1 MIAYRL
7 KQLLTEKN
15 MSQKALADTAG
26 LTEATVS
33 RYIAGTRQPS
43 IENLK
48 KIADALSVSMGFF
61 VEDEGVSIV
70 TCENCAGKDTCGIRQ
85 TFHNITYCSLGK
97 EDYRGK

>member
-15 MSQKALADTAG
+15 MSQKALADAAG
-26 LTEATVS
+26 LTEVTIS

-48 KIADALSVSMGFF
+48 KIADALSVNMGFF
-61 VEDEGVSIV
+61 IDEGGVLV
-70 TCENCAGKDTCGIRQ
+70 VMCENCAGKDTCGIRKA
-85 TFHNITYCSLGK
+85 FHNITYCSLGK